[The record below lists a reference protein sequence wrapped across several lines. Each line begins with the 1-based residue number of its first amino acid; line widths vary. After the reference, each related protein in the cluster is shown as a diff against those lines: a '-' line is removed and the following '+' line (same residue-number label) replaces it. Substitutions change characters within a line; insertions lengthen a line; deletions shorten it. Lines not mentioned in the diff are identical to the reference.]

1 VFSFQH
7 SNRLAAYKYILG
19 IIGIM
24 LLLSAILF
32 GVDIGGHKSW
42 VILGPVRFQPSE
54 FAKLFIVLFLA
65 AYLSERQE
73 VLAFA
78 TRRFG
83 PLVLP
88 QPRFIAPLLAVWG
101 LAMLMFVAQRD
112 LGSALLYFGVTVIMI
127 YMASGRLSYVV
138 IGAIQFVVGTVVC
151 YLLYPHVQVRV
162 DIWFNPWLDPSG
174 KAYQIV
180 QSLFALGTGG
190 ILGSGL
196 TYGYPTMIPE
206 VHTDFIF
213 AAIGEELGFM
223 GSAAVMLL
231 YMLLVYRAF
240 RVALQALEPFKV
252 LVAAGLAVC
261 WALQVFL
268 IVGGVT
274 KFFPL
279 TGITLPLISYG
290 GSSLVSNFIVLGMLY
305 AISETRLQYGK

>member
-1 VFSFQH
+1 
-7 SNRLAAYKYILG
+7 
-19 IIGIM
+19 
-24 LLLSAILF
+24 
-32 GVDIGGHKSW
+32 
-42 VILGPVRFQPSE
+42 
-54 FAKLFIVLFLA
+54 LFIVLFLA

-88 QPRFIAPLLAVWG
+88 HPRFIAPLLAVWG

-112 LGSALLYFGVTVIMI
+112 LGSALLYFGITVIMT

-138 IGAIQFVVGTVVC
+138 IGAFLFFVGSVAC
-151 YLLYPHVQVRV
+151 YKLYPHVAVRV
-162 DIWFNPWLDPSG
+162 DIWLDPWVDPSG

-213 AAIGEELGFM
+213 AAIGEEMGFM
-223 GSAAVMLL
+223 GSAAVLFL
-231 YMLLVYRAF
+231 YMILVYRAF
-240 RVALQALEPFKV
+240 RVALKAVEPFRV
-252 LVAAGLAVC
+252 LVAAGLAVFL
-261 WALQVFL
+261 ALQVFL

-279 TGITLPLISYG
+279 TGITLPWISYG
-290 GSSLVSNFIVLGMLY
+290 GSSMVSNFIVLGMLY
-305 AISETRLQYGK
+305 AISETRPQYGK